1 MYKRQFLLASHK
13 NCVIT
18 TAVKDLFY
26 EYWKTND
33 YLIDYLLL
41 DYFIRL
47 VYNNL
52 PEARSLIDNL
62 PYNNEKIEELQA
74 RMNLAFNQKEYDKLI
89 NESNTNFF
97 KLSWRI
103 PFDNEDKNGNMTY
116 FGHFIN
122 RT

>member
-1 MYKRQFLLASHK
+1 M
-13 NCVIT
+13 
-18 TAVKDLFY
+18 
-26 EYWKTND
+26 
-33 YLIDYLLL
+33 
-41 DYFIRL
+41 
-47 VYNNL
+47 
-52 PEARSLIDNL
+52 IDNL

-97 KLSWRI
+97 NLSCRI
-103 PFDNEDKNGNMTY
+103 QFDNEDKNGNMTY